1 MSQFKRI
8 LSDILYVSKITGTKN
23 KKILVFSSIVLS
35 QLTAFTDVAI
45 ISIFSLLVVGEKS
58 NIYYVDLTLDYIEKN
73 KFILIIFVIL
83 RFIFIYFQ
91 RIILKKIEL
100 NVSKNLKVYIL
111 KEIFDK
117 KNYSVADSYF
127 YINTLSSHIS
137 FFYSSFAALINS
149 LLQILAYSFYLIL
162 TDIKTIG
169 LFGIGVAILIYPIF
183 LIVKK
188 ARSFMHQ
195 SYEENQL
202 SSGELQRVVD
212 NLYLIKILKMENLEV
227 KNFSDTLDRLN
238 FNLLNNLKYG
248 LYNSYLPSFLALLL
262 FSIVLSFSNFSES
275 ISLVFIGVTL
285 RLFQSFSGLTTAL
298 NQVINSQVHI
308 EQFSNLEKNKV
319 EQNSQNFKLIN
330 EDIIN
335 LKNVSFQYFNSDK
348 PIFQNVNLKI
358 KKNTHTIIT
367 GPNGSGKS
375 TLLGLLSGIY
385 YSSNGL
391 VETFS
396 DKFAYIVANPLIFN
410 SSLYEN
416 ITYGNDSQVSE
427 EKIMEYLFLL
437 ETFKEKENY
446 NLRRKIS
453 NKSLSSGQMQKIAFI
468 RALISN
474 AEILL
479 LDEATAN
486 IDEKSKKILFELLK
500 KQNMTIVNS
509 THLINEFEDYDNHL
523 EIKIVDELRIFEL
536 KKMA

>member
-396 DKFAYIVANPLIFN
+396 DKFAYIGANPLIFN